1 MPTKKPTTSKKVA
14 SPKGAVKVSPTEIS
28 ISGDMYE
35 CMFLNISK
43 DQFEELA
50 SIGGADGDDDLIL
63 DDSEAWMEL
72 EDEIM
77 GDSKINGFV
86 FDASSAN
93 FSITVGSEQQVKFVE
108 DFIKENSPIF
118 SESPQANSKN
128 KTKSYY
134 LILEKWSK
142 RGQKSV
148 TINSNFDASQLNLS
162 VDDCVLPTGKTRVV
176 ADLSYGVE
184 DLEFDQS
191 FTTNEELYVY
201 CSDGQRVDLET

>member
-1 MPTKKPTTSKKVA
+1 MPIKKQTTPKKVA
-14 SPKGAVKVSPTEIS
+14 SRKSSVKVGPTEIS

-50 SIGGADGDDDLIL
+50 SIGDADGDDDLIL

-77 GDSKINGFV
+77 GDSKINGFT
-86 FDASSAN
+86 FDGSGAN
-93 FSITVGSEQQVKFVE
+93 FNVTVGSEQQIKFVE
-108 DFIKENSPIF
+108 DFIKENSPILN
-118 SESPQANSKN
+118 ESPSVNSKS

-134 LILEKWSK
+134 LIFEKWSK

-148 TINSNFDASQLNLS
+148 TIKSKFDASQLNLNI
-162 VDDCVLPTGKTRVV
+162 DDCVLPTGKNRVV

-184 DLEFDQS
+184 DLNFDQS

-201 CSDGQRVDLET
+201 CSDGQRVNLEI

>member
-1 MPTKKPTTSKKVA
+1 MPIKKQTTPKKVA
-14 SPKGAVKVSPTEIS
+14 SRKSSVKVGPTEIS

-43 DQFEELA
+43 DQFKELA
-50 SIGGADGDDDLIL
+50 SIGNSDGDDDLL
-63 DDSEAWMEL
+63 LEDSEAWMEL

-77 GDSKINGFV
+77 GDSKINGFT
-86 FDASSAN
+86 FDGSGAN
-93 FSITVGSEQQVKFVE
+93 FNVTVGSEQQIKFVE
-108 DFIKENSPIF
+108 DFIKENSPILN
-118 SESPQANSKN
+118 ESPSVNSKS

-134 LILEKWSK
+134 LIFEKWSK

-148 TINSNFDASQLNLS
+148 TIKSKFDASQLNLNI
-162 VDDCVLPTGKTRVV
+162 DDCVLPTGKNRVV

-184 DLEFDQS
+184 DLNFDQS

-201 CSDGQRVDLET
+201 CSDGQRVNLEI

>member
-1 MPTKKPTTSKKVA
+1 MPTKTPTTPKKVA
-14 SPKGAVKVSPTEIS
+14 SRKSTVKVGPTEIS

-35 CMFLNISK
+35 CMFLSISK
-43 DQFEELA
+43 DQFKELA
-50 SIGGADGDDDLIL
+50 SIGNSDGDDDLL
-63 DDSEAWMEL
+63 LEDSEAWMEL

-77 GDSKINGFV
+77 GDSKINGFT
-86 FDASSAN
+86 FDGSGAN
-93 FSITVGSEQQVKFVE
+93 FNVTVGSEQQIKFVE
-108 DFIKENSPIF
+108 DFIKENSPILN
-118 SESPQANSKN
+118 ESPLVNSKS

-148 TINSNFDASQLNLS
+148 TIKSKFDASQLNLN
-162 VDDCVLPTGKTRVV
+162 VDDCVLPTGKNRVV

-184 DLEFDQS
+184 DLNFEQS

-201 CSDGQRVDLET
+201 CSDGQRVNLEI